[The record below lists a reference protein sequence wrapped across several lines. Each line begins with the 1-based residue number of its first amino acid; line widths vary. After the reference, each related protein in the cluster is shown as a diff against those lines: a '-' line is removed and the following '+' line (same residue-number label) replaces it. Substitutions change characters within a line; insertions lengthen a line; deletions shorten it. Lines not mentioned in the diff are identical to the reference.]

1 MSENVAFELA
11 DTGAGVDNGQDVSAE
26 TVLAYLR
33 THPDLFLEHPDVLDH
48 IELPGPPQPAVS
60 LHHWQLRRWRGEAIR
75 HRDALDQLHRV
86 AADNAAADRLLHRF
100 CEGLLAAAD
109 RSTTTL
115 EDQLRAHFEIDA
127 CRVVPLAG
135 LDAETRGLL
144 AGWLDNPTPYR
155 GRLHDTVRET
165 LFGDALPQTGS
176 AALIAVPSTASGA
189 ARHLVAHHL
198 IALGR
203 RLPDG
208 FNPAQ
213 GTHFLEQIGELAGA
227 FLGQTASDSAGR

>member
-11 DTGAGVDNGQDVSAE
+11 DTDAGVGNGQDISAE

-60 LHHWQLRRWRGEAIR
+60 LHHWQLRRWRGQAIQ

-100 CEGLLAAAD
+100 CEGLLAAGD
-109 RSTTTL
+109 RSTATL
-115 EDQLRAHFEIDA
+115 EDQLRTHFEIDA
-127 CRVVPLAG
+127 CRVVPLADLNG
-135 LDAETRGLL
+135 ETRGLL
-144 AGWLDNPTPYR
+144 AGWLDNPTPYC
-155 GRLHDTVRET
+155 GRPHDTVRET
-165 LFGDALPQTGS
+165 LFGDTLPQTGS
-176 AALIAVPSTASGA
+176 AALIAIPSKASGP
-189 ARHLVAHHL
+189 ARYIV
-198 IALGR
+198 ALGR

-227 FLGQTASDSAGR
+227 FLGQAASDRNGH